1 MAINKKAILDALKA
15 DLRAADTLRL
25 EIVSKVE
32 KWRNEYEGRPYGN
45 EQAGK
50 SELVSRDIKRQ
61 DEWQH
66 ASVKDPFISDSDIV
80 KCSPV
85 TFEDRKAA
93 DQNQLLLN
101 YQFTRQFNRYKFM
114 TDVIKLYYAEGTAVI
129 KTGWEYEDE
138 EVEVDMPIYDLD
150 PRSMQ
155 PIPVGM
161 QKVKQLKVL
170 KNKPTATICRLED
183 IYMDPT
189 CMGDISKAQF
199 VIHRYESDLTTLR
212 RSKKY
217 KNLNKLIKNAPE
229 SGASDADADFDPEDE
244 SEFKFGDEPRKKRLV
259 YEYWGNFD
267 ITGSGIAKPIVC
279 TWIDDTI
286 IQLESNPM
294 PDGELPFLIVT
305 NNSTPFQLY
314 GEAAAELIGDNQKI
328 ATAIKRGI
336 MDNMANSNN
345 AQKGIR
351 KQSLDPLNLKRFL
364 NGKNFEFNGSRE
376 DFFEGSY
383 NQIPQSVFQVL
394 EMTNSESES
403 LLGVK
408 SFSGGINGQTL
419 GSTATSARGALDAV
433 SVRRLDIVRNLA
445 ENLIKP
451 LMRKWMAY
459 NAEFLQEQ
467 EVVRITNEQF
477 IPIARDDLKGAIDI
491 QIEVSTAED
500 NSAKAQELSFL
511 LQTLGQQLDPGMLKL
526 LMNQIAKLYKMPDLA
541 KQIEEYQPQ
550 PDPFT
555 EQMKQLEM
563 EKLKAEIEERYS
575 RSRENATDVRA
586 KTAKAMLD
594 EARAANLGSD
604 TDLKDLE
611 FTRKADGVDFD
622 EEMIKKEHD
631 RGTQASLARMKNLT
645 SR

>member
-1 MAINKKAILDALKA
+1 
-15 DLRAADTLRL
+15 
-25 EIVSKVE
+25 
-32 KWRNEYEGRPYGN
+32 
-45 EQAGK
+45 
-50 SELVSRDIKRQ
+50 
-61 DEWQH
+61 
-66 ASVKDPFISDSDIV
+66 
-80 KCSPV
+80 
-85 TFEDRKAA
+85 
-93 DQNQLLLN
+93 
-101 YQFTRQFNRYKFM
+101 
-114 TDVIKLYYAEGTAVI
+114 
-129 KTGWEYEDE
+129 
-138 EVEVDMPIYDLD
+138 
-150 PRSMQ
+150 
-155 PIPVGM
+155 
-161 QKVKQLKVL
+161 
-170 KNKPTATICRLED
+170 
-183 IYMDPT
+183 
-189 CMGDISKAQF
+189 
-199 VIHRYESDLTTLR
+199 
-212 RSKKY
+212 
-217 KNLNKLIKNAPE
+217 
-229 SGASDADADFDPEDE
+229 
-244 SEFKFGDEPRKKRLV
+244 
-259 YEYWGNFD
+259 
-267 ITGSGIAKPIVC
+267 
-279 TWIDDTI
+279 
-286 IQLESNPM
+286 
-294 PDGELPFLIVT
+294 
-305 NNSTPFQLY
+305 
-314 GEAAAELIGDNQKI
+314 
-328 ATAIKRGI
+328 
-336 MDNMANSNN
+336 
-345 AQKGIR
+345 
-351 KQSLDPLNLKRFL
+351 
-364 NGKNFEFNGSRE
+364 
-376 DFFEGSY
+376 
-383 NQIPQSVFQVL
+383 
-394 EMTNSESES
+394 
-403 LLGVK
+403 
-408 SFSGGINGQTL
+408 L

-445 ENLIKP
+445 ENLIMP

-631 RGTQASLARMKNLT
+631 RGTQAGLARMKNLT